1 MNCSH
6 SLGVAGQP
14 CPFCKQ
20 IVPDAYGLSAYA
32 GGANTATPREFVPGV
47 AADREA
53 AGGTSPRVVGSGRGQ
68 STPAPSSTLAAEREP
83 LTPDGDTGQ
92 GSLFARGAVP
102 PPAAPR
108 ARFTDPVTS
117 HEAARAV
124 TADRQRD
131 AHPAG
136 AATAGRAWAAV
147 RLRPRPSHGP
157 QADFGGCPAWRAG
170 RVGPGGTVRPR
181 RRVGHRTCLHPVG
194 THSKGERSVSVRDIT
209 WEVQE

>member
-131 AHPAG
+131 AHRLVLQLLAEHGPLSDFDLARLTGLKQTSVGVRRGELVELGQVERFDRAG
-136 AATAGRAWAAV
+136 VSDTGRACIRWALTAKEN
-147 RLRPRPSHGP
+147 
-157 QADFGGCPAWRAG
+157 AA
-170 RVGPGGTVRPR
+170 
-181 RRVGHRTCLHPVG
+181 
-194 THSKGERSVSVRDIT
+194 
-209 WEVQE
+209 